1 MDLVKNTD
9 EAVKIYE
16 SLNHHQKRVL
26 IDAQNCCGETAL
38 WRSMFHGRMD
48 VSKLLLDENANTV
61 FCARVQES
69 PADSVSFLLDF
80 WNFISTRTNFRHLFF
95 SSLEVT
101 VSDLSVSTP
110 NY

>member
-1 MDLVKNTD
+1 MSFNFLDVHGTTPFMDLVKNTE

-38 WRSMFHGRMD
+38 WRSMFHGRLD
-48 VSKLLLDENANTV
+48 CSKLLLEENANTV

-69 PADSVSFLLDF
+69 PADSVSLREITIWKLFCHSDF
-80 WNFISTRTNFRHLFF
+80 T
-95 SSLEVT
+95 
-101 VSDLSVSTP
+101 
-110 NY
+110 

>member
-69 PADSVSFLLDF
+69 PADSVSLREITIWKFFCHSDF
-80 WNFISTRTNFRHLFF
+80 T
-95 SSLEVT
+95 
-101 VSDLSVSTP
+101 
-110 NY
+110 